1 MTYTKR
7 YQLGGIDL
15 RPEARLTDPQT
26 AKVRC
31 NLIKNSSGRNVL
43 RPGCEIRLIGS
54 RARSTIPVFDLC
66 PPTGQG
72 PMCGVATYTRD
83 DLRTNSYLE
92 SLCLFNENLEIVE
105 ETTLPV
111 ISNSYYNT
119 SFSLTKTRAGLIG
132 EDQGWALTGGYPSE
146 VYSIQPAL
154 MRDGIYYTP
163 TAGTS
168 LLSLGAMIAAENPEN
183 TLVYAAAH
191 SLLPAACAW
200 STSDRD
206 TPMFIPARASYYFVG
221 AEENPDFETANGYS
235 LKDWC
240 ESNYYSA
247 RWDRRDGRRLNVAYA
262 TPHILFRDILYFVDS
277 GRLMK
282 YDGANVTYAGI
293 GNQIVDTSVS
303 LTKESVGSLSA
314 GAYNYTMTFSRKDH
328 QGYTIESDP
337 YYSASLTVGAGEK
350 IVLSMTGLAT
360 AWVPPRVPTSDDS
373 IYGSAGTLVPADQ
386 KWGATVNGTQSA
398 TTQVYCDGG
407 YAIGGS
413 TMNNLDAGD
422 TVYLYDHATS
432 SYVERY
438 VHVRTNSYIE
448 FLNSSENEVTVSDNE
463 DISPNV
469 HVNLYRS
476 KVGPSSLN
484 YFVNKIPYSMGTTI
498 YRDSAADAS
507 LGIPYYPPA
516 VSHSAFPHRDDSYP
530 RITALGSYRGL
541 LIVGDG
547 KKVYYSDID
556 DPEYFP
562 PDNYFTINAQGGE
575 RIRGFFVQE
584 NFFYVFLDE
593 SIYVVTGDL
602 SSAQYNVDK
611 ISESIGTPSALSIV
625 EIDRKCYFANSR
637 GAFILEEGGYPQ
649 LLSEPI
655 DFIWKKISAD
665 SPDYPINFVAHHD
678 KENQLYVVFL
688 DFDLDQ
694 FGRGRTFAYSYARK
708 EWYRY
713 DYYLPETATRRNW
726 LNGGS
731 TSSYRNLPF
740 SRGGTKYNGENYLAD
755 YRATEEEVSVLYRIT
770 KNGFDDATPIPW
782 AYESNKETMEDWS
795 VYKKALRLVPITKD
809 LDGDPFYG
817 KDYSVG
823 VYEDISAFSYTA
835 TMEGAVLT
843 ATGYATAAGSVPS
856 FHKIAEGK
864 FKDLSFRL
872 DALNTNYTENT
883 EPVINFVDIEYE
895 EPYDKKI
902 KK

>member
-43 RPGCEIRLIGS
+43 RPGYEIRLIGS
-54 RARSTIPVFDLC
+54 AARREIPVVDIC

-83 DLRTNSYLE
+83 DYKTNSYLE
-92 SLCLFNENLEIVE
+92 TLCIFNEKLEIVE
-105 ETTLPV
+105 EVTSPV
-111 ISNSYYNT
+111 VSNSYYNYT
-119 SFSLTKTRAGLIG
+119 FALTKGHAGLIG
-132 EDQGWALTGGYPSE
+132 EDQGWSLTGGYPSE

-154 MRDGIYYTP
+154 MRDSGTP
-163 TAGTS
+163 IAGTS
-168 LLSLGAMIAAENPEN
+168 LLSLGAMIAAEHPEN
-183 TLVYAAAH
+183 TLLYTAAH

-200 STSDRD
+200 GSYL
-206 TPMFIPARASYYFVG
+206 IPQRASYYFVDN
-221 AEENPDFETANGYS
+221 EENADYETDHGYS
-235 LKDWC
+235 LKDYC
-240 ESNYYSA
+240 KSNFYSA
-247 RWDRRDGRRLNVAYA
+247 RWDDRSRGGSYTPYI
-262 TPHILFRDILYFVDS
+262 TPHIVFRDVLYFVDS

-293 GNQIVDTSVS
+293 GNKIVDASVS
-303 LTKESVGSLSA
+303 LTKESGGSLSA

-337 YYSASLTVGAGEK
+337 YYSASITVGAGEK

-360 AWVPPRVPTSDDS
+360 AWIPPRIEDSFTGYTSDM
-373 IYGSAGTLVPADQ
+373 VPADY

-398 TTQVYCDGG
+398 TTRVYCDGG
-407 YAIGGS
+407 LGVFGS
-413 TMNNLDAGD
+413 TMPNLDTGD

-438 VHVRTNSYIE
+438 VTARTNSYID
-448 FLNSSENEVTVSDNE
+448 FVVSSDQEVTVSDNE
-463 DISPNV
+463 AISPNV
-469 HVNLYRS
+469 HLNLYRS

-484 YFVNKIPYSMGTTI
+484 YFVAKIPYAMGTTI
-498 YRDSAADAS
+498 YRDSAADSS
-507 LGIPYYPPA
+507 LTLPYYAPA

-547 KKVYYSDID
+547 KKVLYSDID

-575 RIRGFFVQE
+575 RIRGFFIQE

-611 ISESIGTPSALSIV
+611 ISESIGTPSAPSIV

-637 GAFILEEGGYPQ
+637 GVFILEEGGYPQ

-655 DFIWKKISAD
+655 DFIWKKVSSD
-665 SPDYPINFVAHHD
+665 SPYSPINFVAHHD

-688 DFDLDQ
+688 DFELDQ
-694 FGRGRTFAYSYARK
+694 YGRSRTFAYSYAKK

-713 DYYLPETATRRNW
+713 DYYLPENATRRNW
-726 LNGGS
+726 FNGGGIYS
-731 TSSYRNLPF
+731 YYRNLRF
-740 SRGGTKYNGENYLAD
+740 SRGGTRYNGEDYLAD
-755 YRATEEEVSVLYRIT
+755 YRDTEHEVSVLYRIT
-770 KNGFDDATPIPW
+770 NNGWDDATPIPW

-795 VYKKALRLVPITKD
+795 VYKKALRLVPLTKD
-809 LDGDPFYG
+809 LDGDPFYERDYAAG
-817 KDYSVG
+817 VHKDL
-823 VYEDISAFSYTA
+823 SAFSYTV
-835 TMEGAVLT
+835 TMEGPVLT

-872 DALNTNYTENT
+872 DGLNTNYTENT